1 MVRMGGDSVVGR
13 TTERTEFEPRT
24 EEIFSDTKVSRP
36 ALGPFQ
42 PPLKWIPGF
51 LPYRKAA
58 RA

>member
-1 MVRMGGDSVVGR
+1 MGGDSVVGR

-24 EEIFSDTKVSRP
+24 EEIFSGTKVSRP